1 MKPNPPKATSEMKGS
16 KVIKVQKITTNI
28 NTELTRNKLGTMMPL
43 ITPFTFECGHNIP
56 ESKGGTSDIDNL
68 RPICGNCNRSMSNSY
83 TIDEFSNMSKRAS
96 HLFECFLF
104 KKSATN

>member
-1 MKPNPPKATSEMKGS
+1 MKLKLPKALREQVWLVHIGKRFEHKCFVGWCENLM
-16 KVIKVQKITTNI
+16 
-28 NTELTRNKLGTMMPL
+28 
-43 ITPFTFECGHNIP
+43 TPFTFECGHNIP

-96 HLFECFLF
+96 HLFECFRF